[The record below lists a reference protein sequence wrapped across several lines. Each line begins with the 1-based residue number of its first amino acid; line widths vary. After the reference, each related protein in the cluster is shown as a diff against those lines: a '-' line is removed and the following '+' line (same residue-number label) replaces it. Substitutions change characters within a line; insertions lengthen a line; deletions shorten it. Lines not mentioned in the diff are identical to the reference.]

1 MRAES
6 RDSTIGVMLSG
17 GLDSS
22 ILLGHLLCK
31 GYRVR
36 PFYVRSGLVWEEV
49 ELAAAG
55 RFLGKIREGFS
66 TVEPLVVLDL
76 PLADLYD
83 GHWSLTGMSPPDAA
97 SSDDAVYLP
106 GRNALLLLKA
116 SLWCQLHGIE
126 QLTIGVLGT
135 NPFADATSDF
145 FEAFQAVVNRSTG
158 SRLTVVRPF
167 AGLTKCQ
174 VMQRGGGLPLELTF
188 SCIAPVS
195 GLHCGRCNKCA
206 ERQAAFR
213 MVDWPDPTPYA
224 RLPSGLTADQGSAA
238 SGDGQE

>member
-6 RDSTIGVMLSG
+6 RDSTIGMMLSG

-22 ILLGHLLCK
+22 ILLGHLLVE

-36 PFYVRSGLVWEEV
+36 PFYVRSGLFWEEA
-49 ELAAAG
+49 ELSAAG
-55 RFLGKIREGFS
+55 RFLGRTRERFAAAG
-66 TVEPLVVLDL
+66 PLVVLDL

-83 GHWSLTGMSPPDAA
+83 GHWSLTGMSAPDAA

-116 SLWCQLHGIE
+116 SLWCQLHGIG
-126 QLTIGVLGT
+126 QLAIGVLGT
-135 NPFADATSDF
+135 NPFADATAGF
-145 FEAFQAVVNRSTG
+145 FNAFEAVVNQCSS
-158 SRLTVVRPF
+158 SRLTIVRPL

-174 VMQRGGGLPLELTF
+174 VMERGRGLPLELTF

-195 GLHCGRCNKCA
+195 GMHCGCCNKCA

-213 MVDWPDPTPYA
+213 VVAWPDPTPYA
-224 RLPSGLTADQGSAA
+224 RSLPGLTADRFPAA
-238 SGDGQE
+238 SCDGQE